1 MFLAIQ
7 VLELQTQQNLVEYLQ
22 RDGEVVAKPANL
34 LLFDSGVMRAAR
46 NFLNRDYLVS
56 VHLKLD
62 LIDSNTEEKDK
73 GSNLLTFT
81 QKQNIL
87 EWEYKKL
94 FSWLIRKERSN
105 EVISLIT
112 EQRNIEITSKYEM

>member
-1 MFLAIQ
+1 MSFSDFFLPKRTNSINYLFLAVQ
-7 VLELQTQQNLVEYLQ
+7 VLELQIPQNLLEYLQ

-34 LLFDSGVMRAAR
+34 LLFDSGVMRASQ

-81 QKQNIL
+81 
-87 EWEYKKL
+87 
-94 FSWLIRKERSN
+94 
-105 EVISLIT
+105 
-112 EQRNIEITSKYEM
+112 